1 MQHLPFTGPR
11 LHTTITLPYKDRYA
25 LVLLN
30 ADGLNL
36 KLQGSVSFWGPT
48 QHHLSLE
55 QKHLPETVAFLMML
69 NLAALVL
76 HPAA

>member
-1 MQHLPFTGPR
+1 MPFTGPR
-11 LHTTITLPYKDRYA
+11 LQTTITLPRKDRYA

-36 KLQGSVSFWGPT
+36 KLQGTVAFEGPT

-55 QKHLPETVAFLMML
+55 QKYLPEAVAFMMFV
-69 NLAALVL
+69 NLLA
-76 HPAA
+76 